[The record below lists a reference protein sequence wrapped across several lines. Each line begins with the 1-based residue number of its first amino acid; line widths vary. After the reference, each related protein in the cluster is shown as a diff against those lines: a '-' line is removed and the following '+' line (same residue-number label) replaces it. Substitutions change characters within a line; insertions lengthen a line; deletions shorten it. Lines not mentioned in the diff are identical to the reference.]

1 MNVSAGLAP
10 FNPVFSDDI
19 HGRRGSWTSIGSVN
33 ESSFGTYGG
42 LDHVDQPKRRQSF
55 SVHTYRARAAS
66 ICPGLP
72 TRVERKKSKSE
83 LSDDVSSKTKI
94 RINVRGKKYETY
106 KSTLEQFPDTLLGS
120 DGGRGRF
127 YDSANEELCFNTD
140 PNSFDAI
147 LFFYQSGGSILARP
161 SSVDEDS
168 FADEVKFFGLFEEA
182 EELAESMTSVQP
194 ENFTGHFVSLRRRMW
209 NVFENPGKCRFGKA
223 FARISLLVIL
233 LSVIAFCLET
243 VPALKKVP
251 IDNDSEVSESPTR
264 DKSASNIRHQNKQNN
279 KDPDTLSN
287 RTKVTIQEAS
297 TSLNDNDQPDLQYWT
312 FWFYADTVFVVFFTV
327 EYIARVFASP
337 DRLKFIR
344 SFLSLVDFCAIAP
357 YYISHI
363 AQAGKFYNIKSFNV
377 IRSIRLFRVVRLLKL
392 SRHSSGLKLLGRALY
407 LSRGRMVSLI
417 GCIIMAM
424 VFYSGLLYYIEGYEE
439 VSKFKS
445 IPHTFWWSIITMS
458 TVGYG
463 DVVPRSGAGKLVG
476 ACCALTGII
485 LLFILPIPSFVT
497 DFSKLYE
504 RWLRKRKS
512 ANQHKERIKTNMMS
526 TWG

>member
-1 MNVSAGLAP
+1 MNVSAGLTP
-10 FNPVFSDDI
+10 FNTVFSDDS

-42 LDHVDQPKRRQSF
+42 LDHVDQPKRRQSL
-55 SVHTYRARAAS
+55 SVHTYRARAGS
-66 ICPGLP
+66 FCQLP
-72 TRVERKKSKSE
+72 TRVERKKSESE
-83 LSDDVSSKTKI
+83 LSDVSSKTRI
-94 RINVRGKKYETY
+94 RINVRGKQYETF

-120 DGGRGRF
+120 YGGRCRF
-127 YDSANEELCFNTD
+127 YDSVNEELCFNRD

-161 SSVDEDS
+161 SSVDEDL
-168 FADEVKFFGLFEEA
+168 FEDEVKFFGLFEEA
-182 EELAESMTSVQP
+182 EELVESQTSVQ
-194 ENFTGHFVSLRRRMW
+194 EEHFAGHFVSLRRRMW
-209 NVFENPGKCRFGKA
+209 NIFENPTECRSGKA

-243 VPALKKVP
+243 VPAFQKLP
-251 IDNDSEVSESPTR
+251 IENDFKVSERPPRNKNVS
-264 DKSASNIRHQNKQNN
+264 DSIRHKQSKPNLSTFPLNN
-279 KDPDTLSN
+279 K
-287 RTKVTIQEAS
+287 TKVTSQEVS
-297 TSLNDNDQPDLQYWT
+297 SSFNDDKSIPGQQYWK
-312 FWFYADTVFVVFFTV
+312 FWFYADTVFVVFFTA
-327 EYIARVFASP
+327 EYIARVFSSP

-344 SFLSLVDFCAIAP
+344 SFLSVVDFCAIAP

-363 AQAGKFYNIKSFNV
+363 AQAGKFNNIKSFNV

-392 SRHSSGLKLLGRALY
+392 SRHSVGLKLLGRALY
-407 LSRGRMVSLI
+407 LSRGRMISLI
-417 GCIIMAM
+417 GCIVMAI
-424 VFYSGLLYYIEGYEE
+424 VFYSGLMYYIEGYEE
-439 VSKFKS
+439 VSKFES

-463 DVVPRSGAGKLVG
+463 DVVPKSGAGKLVG
-476 ACCALTGII
+476 ACCAFTGII

-512 ANQHKERIKTNMMS
+512 ANKHRERIKISVS